1 MKFVE
6 TGFKGLIEIY
16 PTIFEDSRGCFFESW
31 NENVFLANGI
41 NYTFQQDNQ
50 SISAKNVLRGLHMQI
65 PPFEQGKL
73 VRVIA
78 GKVLDVVVDV
88 RKSQSTYGKYF
99 KIVLSSAKN
108 NMLWIPPGF
117 AHGFITLEDNTIFLY
132 KCTKVYN
139 KESERS
145 IIWNDPNL
153 NIEWGCNNP
162 IISDKDKQAVLFKNF
177 ESPFN

>member
-16 PTIFEDSRGCFFESW
+16 PAIFEDSRGGFFESW
-31 NENVFLANGI
+31 SENVFSANGI

-50 SISAKNVLRGLHMQI
+50 SVSAKNVLRGLHLQI

-73 VRVIA
+73 VRVA
-78 GKVLDVVVDV
+78 FGRVLDVVVDI
-88 RKSQSTYGKYF
+88 RKSQPTYGKYF
-99 KIVLSSAKN
+99 KIELSADKN

-117 AHGFITLEDNTIFLY
+117 AHGFLTLEDNTIFLY

-153 NIEWGCNNP
+153 NIDWGCDNP
-162 IISDKDKQAVLFKNF
+162 IISEKDKQAVLFKEF
-177 ESPFN
+177 ETPFN